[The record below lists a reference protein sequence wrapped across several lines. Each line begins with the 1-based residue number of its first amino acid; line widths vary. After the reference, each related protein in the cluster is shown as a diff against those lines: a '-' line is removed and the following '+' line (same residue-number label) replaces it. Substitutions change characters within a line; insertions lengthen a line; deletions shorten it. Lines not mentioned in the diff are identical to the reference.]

1 MNEGRANV
9 QRNGSGW
16 VETVMRGLEEE
27 VRERLVSRGR
37 RPVVEVGAGRRTVD
51 RGKLIKV
58 SEATAVSSG
67 QVSQAAGHL

>member
-1 MNEGRANV
+1 
-9 QRNGSGW
+9 
-16 VETVMRGLEEE
+16 MRGLEEE